1 MREHFVLLNIVKDTQ
16 RANVF
21 STEDVNI
28 KKDSKIVKECL
39 LAPFQPYPR
48 RRSFAQSKLRTACL
62 LHVSLQW
69 CLYYDTTLV
78 WPFLKNLASTVQL
91 VASGLRCFTFNFSRF
106 QKLKSR
112 GVFINLHTK
121 CFPKLFLLLKA
132 ATNHF
137 VLLRYNK

>member
-28 KKDSKIVKECL
+28 KKNSKIVNECL

-48 RRSFAQSKLRTACL
+48 RRSYAQSKLRTACL

-69 CLYYDTTLV
+69 CLYYDTTSV
-78 WPFLKNLASTVQL
+78 WSFFKNLTSTVQL
-91 VASGLRCFTFNFSRF
+91 VASDLLYFTFNFIRF
-106 QKLKSR
+106 QKPKNR

-132 ATNHF
+132 ATNQF
-137 VLLRYNK
+137 VLLQ